1 MKIRFHLF
9 IKPSVNIEIKPGPSM
24 ICESPGP
31 AMSTVVWSILLLSY
45 NNMSIKKSIRLCN
58 NSCEPYII
66 IHDNLKIIPNN
77 SSMQINNSGLLR
89 YRLMPKSYRET
100 SSWDVAHEG
109 GRSWVWIQVLQR
121 SRQVSPLDHPA
132 ACNSTWSKIANLDL
146 LRPPLTLSKRNKSWK
161 HSFERI
167 PQTLFPSWKAKFQ
180 CITFAALIFAIV
192 PLIPE

>member
-1 MKIRFHLF
+1 
-9 IKPSVNIEIKPGPSM
+9 M

-31 AMSTVVWSILLLSY
+31 GMSTVVWSILLLSY
-45 NNMSIKKSIRLCN
+45 NNMSIKESIRLGN
-58 NSCEPYII
+58 NSYEPYLTYMI
-66 IHDNLKIIPNN
+66 NLKILHNN
-77 SSMQINNSGLLR
+77 SSMQITNSGLIR
-89 YRLMPKSYRET
+89 HCLMPKSYRET

-109 GRSWVWIQVLQR
+109 GRSRVWIQVLQR

-146 LRPPLTLSKRNKSWK
+146 LRPSLTLSKRNKSWK

-167 PQTLFPSWKAKFQ
+167 PPTLYPSWKAKFQ

-192 PLIPE
+192 PCIPE